1 MTESEIIK
9 GCIKQDRNCQK
20 ALYEMFYGKMMGV
33 CLRYAKD
40 RDHAQDVLQD
50 AFMKVFDKIKNFN
63 STGSFE
69 GWVRRIMVNT
79 AIDALRK
86 NKQEYSIVSTVH
98 AQKRNEDPEEETSDD
113 DILNHVTKEDVLNA
127 VHKLSPAYRAVFN
140 LYVVE
145 EYSHKEIAEM
155 LGISEGTSKSNFA
168 KAKYNLKKLLIHLIP
183 QAND

>member
-9 GCIKQDRNCQK
+9 GCINQDRNCQK
-20 ALYEMFYGKMMGV
+20 ALYEKFYGKMKGV

-40 RDHAQDVLQD
+40 SDQAQDILQD
-50 AFMKVFDKIKNFN
+50 AFIKVFDKIKKFEG
-63 STGSFE
+63 SGSFE
-69 GWVRRIMVNT
+69 GWIRRIMVNT
-79 AIDALRK
+79 AIDYLRK
-86 NKQEYSIVSTVH
+86 NKQEYLIVSTVH
-98 AQKRNEDPEEETSDD
+98 AHKVEEPEETVTDD
-113 DILNHVTKEDVLNA
+113 DILNYVTKEDVINA

-168 KAKYNLKKLLIHLIP
+168 KAKYNLRKLLIHLIP
-183 QAND
+183 QANG